1 MDSQQSRHTK
11 VNKSY
16 RFPFLVCAI
25 IFLTIGAES
34 CKYWNGTYYFY
45 LTSPPHITSDDNEAV
60 QHHYFTKKVL
70 SDSTYYYYADGKH
83 SVTKDSII
91 AQYTTRIGTFKQ
103 GKPVRFIWLDGY
115 GDTMRSIHFDE
126 KGKRQLEVSY
136 YGEKHIKLMQEY
148 HKDKPDGVE
157 KRYYPSGILLDY
169 TLWKDGKINGEYYH
183 YSPNGHLERK
193 GRYDEDRFDGSWYY
207 FSEQGDTLKTE
218 RWEKG
223 RFIDSVSYQNR

>member
-45 LTSPPHITSDDNEAV
+45 LTSPPHITGDDNEAV

-70 SDSTYYYYADGKH
+70 NDSTYYYYADGKH

-115 GDTMRSIHFDE
+115 GDTMRVDCFESNWNR
-126 KGKRQLEVSY
+126 KSMVTY
-136 YGEKHIKLMQEY
+136 YGEKRIELKWEYNNGKLHGVAQRFYPNGVLQEVSLWENGKSYGEYLNY
-148 HKDKPDGVE
+148 HSNGQLRIQGLYSDGKPDGTF
-157 KRYYPSGILLDY
+157 L
-169 TLWKDGKINGEYYH
+169 
-183 YSPNGHLERK
+183 
-193 GRYDEDRFDGSWYY
+193 Y